1 MLGTVG
7 FAPVVV
13 AASIGEVALRIL
25 VAAVLAIVTTSLS
38 LRLLGVRRGWA
49 TALVSGAV
57 GWVLGGLLALR
68 LSDWDWGADALVVH
82 TLAIAIPTTMAV
94 AVAIDLLS
102 SPGSLA
108 RAEAAG
114 LVVAPRPLQSIR
126 GRVDVYRRYRELVG
140 LARRHGFGPLLAAG
154 GKAERSTEPVGV
166 RLRRVLE
173 EAGGVYVKIG
183 QIAATRVD
191 LVPPEICRELGTL
204 QNRVPTEP
212 PERIEAVLEA
222 ELGDSVGAVFAD
234 FDWEPLAA
242 ASIGQAYRARL
253 HTGEAVV
260 VKVQR
265 PDIERIIERDLAAL
279 AHVAELAERRTP
291 LGRSVRSG
299 EILGQFAQSLRDEL
313 DYLGEADAMA
323 EMAVVLGDGDGDG
336 AGVRVPRVY
345 PELSTRR
352 VLVQER
358 FEGFTAA
365 DADELAASATD
376 RSALA
381 DSLLRS
387 ALQQVLKHGF
397 FHADPHPGNV
407 FVLSDG
413 TLGLIDFGAVGR
425 LDPIQRSAV
434 IDMMAGFVRQDV
446 NLVRDGIE
454 RVADM
459 SGAVSSDRLERAIA
473 HLMARNLRPSG
484 TIGVGALQELVPMLT
499 EFDIR
504 LPGDLVLLS
513 RALVTLDGT
522 LGVLAPGRSI
532 VGAALDLAAPP
543 GEPPIVDTDALL
555 RDELAAVLPRLRRL
569 PDRFDRVM
577 TLAARGDLRVRQV
590 VDEDSGRILRTLVNR
605 ALLAA
610 TGAAFMVASG
620 VLLVATEDGPT
631 VAGNTGLFE
640 IFGYGGL
647 LIGSV
652 LLLRVVAAVAR
663 DGTT

>member
-1 MLGTVG
+1 
-7 FAPVVV
+7 VVV

-25 VAAVLAIVTTSLS
+25 VAAVLAMVTTSLS

-94 AVAIDLLS
+94 AVAIDLLT

-108 RAEAAG
+108 PAEAAG
-114 LVVAPRPLQSIR
+114 LVVAPRPIRSIR
-126 GRVDVYRRYRELVG
+126 GRIDVYRRYRELVG
-140 LARRHGFGPLLAAG
+140 LGRQHGFGPLLAAG
-154 GKAERSTEPVGV
+154 GKAERSNEPVGV
-166 RLRRVLE
+166 RLRQVLE

-191 LVPPEICRELGTL
+191 LVPPEICDELAKL
-204 QNRVPTEP
+204 QNRVPTEV
-212 PERIEAVLEA
+212 PERIETVLEA
-222 ELGDSVGAVFAD
+222 ELGGSIDAVFAD

-279 AHVAELAERRTP
+279 AHLAELAERRTP

-299 EILGQFAQSLRDEL
+299 EILGQFAQSLREEL

-323 EMAVVLGDGDGDG
+323 DMALVLGDGAGDG

-345 PELSTRR
+345 AELSTRR

-365 DADELAASATD
+365 DADELAASPVD
-376 RSALA
+376 RNALA

-387 ALQQVLKHGF
+387 ALEQVLKHGF

-407 FVLSDG
+407 FVLADG

-425 LDPIQRSAV
+425 LDPIQRLAV
-434 IDMMAGFVRQDV
+434 VDMMAGFVRQDV
-446 NLVRDGIE
+446 GLVRDGIE

-522 LGVLAPGRSI
+522 LGVLSPGRSI
-532 VGAALDLAAPP
+532 VGAALDLAAPS
-543 GEPPIVDTDALL
+543 GEPPVVDTDALL

-577 TLAARGDLRVRQV
+577 TLAARGDLRVRHV

-610 TGAAFMVASG
+610 AGAAFVVASA
-620 VLLVATEDGPT
+620 VLLGAAEDGPT
-631 VAGNTGLFE
+631 VAGRTGLFE
-640 IFGYGGL
+640 ILGYGGL
-647 LIGSV
+647 FTGSV

>member
-1 MLGTVG
+1 
-7 FAPVVV
+7 VVV
-13 AASIGEVALRIL
+13 AASIGEVALRVL
-25 VAAVLAIVTTSLS
+25 VAGVVAMVTTSLS

-49 TALVSGAV
+49 TALVSGTV

-68 LSDWDWGADALVVH
+68 LSDWDWGADALVVQ
-82 TLAIAIPTTMAV
+82 TLAIAIPTTMAI
-94 AVAIDLLS
+94 AVAIDLLT

-108 RAEAAG
+108 PAEIAG
-114 LVVAPRPLQSIR
+114 LVVAPRPIRSIR
-126 GRVDVYRRYRELVG
+126 GRIDVYRRYRELVG
-140 LARRHGFGPLLAAG
+140 LARQHGFGPLLAAG
-154 GKAERSTEPVGV
+154 GKAERSNEPVGV
-166 RLRRVLE
+166 RLRQVLE

-191 LVPPEICRELGTL
+191 LVPPEICDELAKL
-204 QNRVPTEP
+204 QNRVPTEA
-212 PERIEAVLEA
+212 PERIETVLAA
-222 ELGDSVGAVFAD
+222 ELGGSVDAVFAD

-279 AHVAELAERRTP
+279 AHLAELAERRTP

-299 EILGQFAQSLRDEL
+299 EILGQFAQSLREEL

-323 EMAVVLGDGDGDG
+323 DMAIVLGDG

-345 PELSTRR
+345 SELSTRR

-365 DADELAASATD
+365 DADELAASDAD
-376 RSALA
+376 RNALA

-387 ALQQVLKHGF
+387 ALEQVLKHGF

-407 FVLSDG
+407 FVLANG

-425 LDPIQRSAV
+425 LDPIQRLAV
-434 IDMMAGFVRQDV
+434 VDMMAGFVRQDV
-446 NLVRDGIE
+446 SLVRDGIE

-484 TIGVGALQELVPMLT
+484 TVGVGALQELVPMLT

-522 LGVLAPGRSI
+522 LGVLSPGRSI
-532 VGAALDLAAPP
+532 VGAALDLAAPS
-543 GEPPIVDTDALL
+543 GEPPLVDTDELL
-555 RDELAAVLPRLRRL
+555 RDELAAMLPRLRRL

-577 TLAARGDLRVRQV
+577 TLAARGDLRVRHV

-610 TGAAFMVASG
+610 TGAAFVVASA
-620 VLLVATEDGPT
+620 VLLGASESGPT
-631 VAGNTGLFE
+631 VAGSTGLFE
-640 IFGYGGL
+640 ILGYGGL
-647 LIGSV
+647 FTGSV

-663 DGTT
+663 DGTI

>member
-1 MLGTVG
+1 
-7 FAPVVV
+7 VVV

-25 VAAVLAIVTTSLS
+25 VAAVVAMVTTSLS

-94 AVAIDLLS
+94 AVAIDLLT

-108 RAEAAG
+108 PAEAAG
-114 LVVAPRPLQSIR
+114 LVVAPRPIRSIR
-126 GRVDVYRRYRELVG
+126 GRIDVYRRYRELVG
-140 LARRHGFGPLLAAG
+140 LARQHGFGPLLAAG
-154 GKAERSTEPVGV
+154 GKAERSNEPVGV
-166 RLRRVLE
+166 RLRQVLE

-191 LVPPEICRELGTL
+191 LVPPEICDELAKL
-204 QNRVPTEP
+204 QNRVPTEA
-212 PERIEAVLEA
+212 PERIETVLEA
-222 ELGDSVGAVFAD
+222 ELGGSIDAVFAD

-279 AHVAELAERRTP
+279 AHLAELAERRTP

-299 EILGQFAQSLRDEL
+299 EILGQFAQSLREEL

-323 EMAVVLGDGDGDG
+323 DMALVLGDGDGAGDG

-345 PELSTRR
+345 AELSTRR

-358 FEGFTAA
+358 FEGYTAA
-365 DADELAASATD
+365 DADELAASAVD
-376 RSALA
+376 RNALA
-381 DSLLRS
+381 DRLLRS
-387 ALQQVLKHGF
+387 ALEQVLKHGF

-407 FVLSDG
+407 FVLADG

-425 LDPIQRSAV
+425 LDPIQRLAV
-434 IDMMAGFVRQDV
+434 VDMMAGFVRQDV
-446 NLVRDGIE
+446 GLVRDGIE

-522 LGVLAPGRSI
+522 LGVLSPGRSI
-532 VGAALDLAAPP
+532 VGAALDLAAPS
-543 GEPPIVDTDALL
+543 GEPPVVDTDALL

-577 TLAARGDLRVRQV
+577 TLAARGDLRVRHV

-610 TGAAFMVASG
+610 AGAAFVVASA
-620 VLLVATEDGPT
+620 VLLGAAEDGPT
-631 VAGNTGLFE
+631 VAGRTGLFE
-640 IFGYGGL
+640 ILGYGGL
-647 LIGSV
+647 FTGSV

>member
-7 FAPVVV
+7 FAAVVV
-13 AASIGEVALRIL
+13 AANIGEVALRIL
-25 VAAVLAIVTTSLS
+25 VAALLAMVTTSLS

-49 TALVSGAV
+49 TALVSGVV

-68 LSDWDWGADALVVH
+68 LSDWDWGADALVVQ

-114 LVVAPRPLQSIR
+114 LVVAPRPLQSVR

-154 GKAERSTEPVGV
+154 GKAERSNEPIGV
-166 RLRRVLE
+166 RLRQVLE

-191 LVPPEICRELGTL
+191 LVPPEICDELAKL
-204 QNRVPTEP
+204 QNRVPTEA
-212 PERIEAVLEA
+212 PERIETVLEA
-222 ELGDSVGAVFAD
+222 ELGGSVDAVFAD

-242 ASIGQAYRARL
+242 ASIGQTYRARL

-265 PDIERIIERDLAAL
+265 PDIEQTIERDLAAL
-279 AHVAELAERRTP
+279 AHLADLAERRTP
-291 LGRSVRSG
+291 IGRSLRSG
-299 EILGQFAQSLRDEL
+299 EILGQFAQSLREEL
-313 DYLGEADAMA
+313 NYLGEAEAMVD
-323 EMAVVLGDGDGDG
+323 MATVLGDGDG
-336 AGVRVPRVY
+336 AGVRVPKVY
-345 PELSTRR
+345 AELSTRR

-365 DADELAASATD
+365 DTDELSTSAAD
-376 RSALA
+376 RNALA

-407 FVLSDG
+407 FVLADG

-425 LDPIQRSAV
+425 LDAIQRLAV

-446 NLVRDGIE
+446 GLVRDGIE

-459 SGAVSSDRLERAIA
+459 SGAVSGDRLERAIA

-484 TIGVGALQELVPMLT
+484 TVGVGALQDLVPMLT

-522 LGVLAPGRSI
+522 LGVLSPGRSI
-532 VGAALDLAAPP
+532 VGAALDLAAPS
-543 GEPPIVDTDALL
+543 GEPSVVDTDALL

-577 TLAARGDLRVRQV
+577 TLAARGDLRVRHV

-610 TGAAFMVASG
+610 AGAAFVVASA
-620 VLLVATEDGPT
+620 VLLGAAEDGPT
-631 VAGNTGLFE
+631 VAGGTGLFE
-640 IFGYGGL
+640 ILGYGGL
-647 LIGSV
+647 FIGSV